1 MIQVELQNDGWYLT
15 LRNLFFLTQGALSKL
30 EITEKKGDKN
40 DKLITF
46 ISCKNLHYMPN
57 VHSVFIISTEN
68 FVTMLHTPIKQNIHG
83 SMKLQIDILIID
95 AELSII

>member
-1 MIQVELQNDGWYLT
+1 M
-15 LRNLFFLTQGALSKL
+15 SKL
-30 EITEKKGDKN
+30 GITEKKGDKN

-68 FVTMLHTPIKQNIHG
+68 FVTMLHTPKKQNIHG
-83 SMKLQIDILIID
+83 SMKLQIEILLID
-95 AELSII
+95 AELSITYYYIDSFFHFHIMNGSFVLF